1 MEMSSQETSNEKLNI
16 NLNTPVGPLRRKTI
30 RKSASLKPRKSL
42 LRVSSLR
49 PTRAVMGATKTEST
63 QAEG

>member
-1 MEMSSQETSNEKLNI
+1 MSSQETSNEKLSTT
-16 NLNTPVGPLRRKTI
+16 NLNNVVEPVRLKTI

-49 PTRAVMGATKTEST
+49 PTRAVMGKTRVQET
-63 QAEG
+63 EQE